1 MLKARV
7 NNLESNLHIEIDME
21 RLEDSSKALSY
32 IGISEN
38 YKGYSKMLF
47 GTDKSGAKLPLGESI
62 YNEKRLYSITFKDTE
77 TEGRNYDIN
86 FYRNENY
93 LVCVFV
99 KVF

>member
-1 MLKARV
+1 M
-7 NNLESNLHIEIDME
+7 EIFKNE
-21 RLEDSSKALSY
+21 ALSY